1 MPAIQ
6 NHAHSPG
13 SRLQAGEGRLG
24 GDGEQAA
31 PWENT
36 WELRADVP
44 SGGTPLS
51 GHVPTCPEGQSH
63 MLCIPM
69 VTVSDAVQFL
79 LRFSSTMTPVIQMGP
94 PPPPDVSRPLWG
106 LEEIKNHSHVTFQ
119 PIS

>member
-1 MPAIQ
+1 
-6 NHAHSPG
+6 
-13 SRLQAGEGRLG
+13 
-24 GDGEQAA
+24 
-31 PWENT
+31 
-36 WELRADVP
+36 
-44 SGGTPLS
+44 
-51 GHVPTCPEGQSH
+51 